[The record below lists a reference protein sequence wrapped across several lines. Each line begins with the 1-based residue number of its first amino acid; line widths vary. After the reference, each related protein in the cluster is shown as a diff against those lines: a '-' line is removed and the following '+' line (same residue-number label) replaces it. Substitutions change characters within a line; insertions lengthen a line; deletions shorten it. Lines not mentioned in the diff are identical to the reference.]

1 MMPNPKRDPGHYQSN
16 TETAFMSQTKTEAQ
30 PAPTSSPKIIWDDS
44 KMQTS
49 YSNVVN
55 GTSTR
60 EEVSV
65 FFGTNQTWNVQDREN
80 IKEVTV
86 ELTNR
91 IVLNPFAAKRL
102 LIVLNRIVDEYEKRF
117 GTLDL
122 ELPTAR

>member
-1 MMPNPKRDPGHYQSN
+1 MNHAE
-16 TETAFMSQTKTEAQ
+16 TETQTTTK
-30 PAPTSSPKIIWDDS
+30 PNPKIIWDDS

-65 FFGTNQTWNVQDREN
+65 FFVTNQTWNVQDREK

-102 LIVLNRIVDEYEKRF
+102 LIALNRIVDEYEKRF
-117 GTLDL
+117 GSLDL
-122 ELPTAR
+122 EPPAAG